1 MMLRNEKKREEFSQK
16 KITEVFETLESVN
29 NLKSDGN
36 ASVNSMNSDIE
47 NIVEVYSGLCQTFM
61 LPSIMEFIRE
71 LYQLYE

>member
-1 MMLRNEKKREEFSQK
+1 MLRNEKKREEFSQK

>member
-1 MMLRNEKKREEFSQK
+1 M
-16 KITEVFETLESVN
+16 FETLESVN
-29 NLKSDGN
+29 NLKSDVN

>member
-1 MMLRNEKKREEFSQK
+1 MLRNEKKREEFSQK

-29 NLKSDGN
+29 NLKSDVN